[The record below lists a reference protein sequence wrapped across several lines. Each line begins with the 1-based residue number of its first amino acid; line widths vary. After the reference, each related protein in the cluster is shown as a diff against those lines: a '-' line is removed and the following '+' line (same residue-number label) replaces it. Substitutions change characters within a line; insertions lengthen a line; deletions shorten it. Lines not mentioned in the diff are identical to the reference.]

1 MFSFLFLESAPTFTE
16 GMGPVT
22 LIENTN
28 GIILCPVVGSPA
40 PRITWKKDT
49 VIVVRTGETPSN
61 KRMKLADNGR
71 DLLISNVSLIDAG
84 TYACHA
90 ENKKGNKEE
99 KSVVTIGSKYMTYV
113 LLLLCLIMLL
123 LFLQLF
129 LFISLFLLLLLLL
142 LYIALLVVVVLIVM
156 LVVMLVV
163 VFIVPYSIG

>member
-1 MFSFLFLESAPTFTE
+1 MRSFLFLESAPTFTE

-28 GIILCPVVGSPA
+28 GIILCPVAGSPA

-90 ENKKGNKEE
+90 ENKKGIKEE
-99 KSVVTIGSKYMTYV
+99 ESVVTIGSKYMTYV
-113 LLLLCLIMLL
+113 LLLLCLMMLL

-129 LFISLFLLLLLLL
+129 LFIFLVLLLLL

-163 VFIVPYSIG
+163 VFIVAYSIG